1 MVEPNQVEL
10 EPQQHDPLE
19 AEALNEPDANVL
31 TYNASH
37 DEMADS
43 SSESSRGRLE
53 VSFTSSNS
61 EKQFT

>member
-10 EPQQHDPLE
+10 EPQQYDLLE
-19 AEALNEPDANVL
+19 AEAPTQPDANVL
-31 TYNASH
+31 TY

-43 SSESSRGRLE
+43 SSESSRGTLE

>member
-19 AEALNEPDANVL
+19 AEAPNQPDANVL
-31 TYNASH
+31 TY

-43 SSESSRGRLE
+43 SSESSRGRLD